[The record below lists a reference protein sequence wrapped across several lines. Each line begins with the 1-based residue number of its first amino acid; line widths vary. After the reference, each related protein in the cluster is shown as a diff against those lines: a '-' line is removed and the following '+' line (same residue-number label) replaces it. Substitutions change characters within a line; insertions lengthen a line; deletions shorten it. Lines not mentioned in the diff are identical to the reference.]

1 MAARARTPVARRRL
15 KQRATR
21 RPALRYRQ
29 TRATIVLLIFIVF
42 FGWLWMV
49 NGDFTASFVM
59 TLAHQPAEVGWA
71 VHVFISLIEL
81 APAVLAPYLELLP
94 RRAIVLLW
102 ALSLPFAL
110 ADVLSSAL
118 GVAPYFLWTGATGFY
133 AHAQNT
139 AIAEFVSVAP
149 ERMIVLLF
157 VALAA
162 VVRSK
167 V

>member
-15 KQRATR
+15 RSRATR

-42 FGWLWMV
+42 FGWLWLL

-59 TLAHQPAEVGWA
+59 AIAHQSAMVGWA
-71 VHVFISLIEL
+71 VHVFISLVEL
-81 APAVLAPYLELLP
+81 APAMLAPYFAQLP

-102 ALSLPFAL
+102 ILSLPFGVG
-110 ADVLSSAL
+110 DVLSSAI
-118 GVAPYFLWTGATGFY
+118 GVAPYFLWTGASGFY

-149 ERMIVLLF
+149 ERMIVLLC
-157 VALAA
+157 VALVA

-167 V
+167 A

>member
-15 KQRATR
+15 KSRANA

-42 FGWLWMV
+42 FGWLWLV
-49 NGDFTASFVM
+49 NGDFTAAFVM
-59 TLAHQPAEVGWA
+59 ALTHQSATVGWA
-71 VHVFISLIEL
+71 VHCFISLIEL
-81 APAVLAPYLELLP
+81 APAMLAPYVRQLP
-94 RRAIVLLW
+94 RRAVLLLW
-102 ALSLPFAL
+102 LLSLPFGIG
-110 ADVLSSAL
+110 DVLSSAL
-118 GVAPYFLWTGATGFY
+118 GVAPYFLWTGATGIY

-149 ERMIVLLF
+149 ERMIVLLV
-157 VALAA
+157 VALVA

-167 V
+167 T